1 MNPVYHLGRRQS
13 KPGSSQAFDLV
24 ARGAVL
30 ALKAVVDGTRGL
42 SPRFCVTWPTDCFKH
57 GGC

>member
-13 KPGSSQAFDLV
+13 KPGSNQAKGFDLV

-30 ALKAVVDGTRGL
+30 ALKAVVDATRGL
-42 SPRFCVTWPTDCFKH
+42 SPRFCVTGPSDCFM
-57 GGC
+57 